1 MSSKA
6 KKASPS
12 TGAISPALL
21 RAARACA
28 AGALLISLYLAWGS
42 IQSGLPVGC
51 GPDSGCDRV
60 LHSKWAYWFRIPVS
74 VFAVITYVV
83 LLAGSISL
91 APTMPAPRQRRA
103 WTIVLPC
110 ALMVLVAAVWFVAL
124 QLFVIKAICPWCM
137 TAHGLGFVAGLL
149 LLIGA
154 PPRQTSE
161 KPWELE
167 KLVFISP
174 RALKRIALVA
184 LLGIVA
190 LIAGQVAY
198 TPPTSKEFSQQDILA
213 KVPTN
218 VAPVTNPV
226 TLTTPATPAPTPT
239 NPPVVAVTPPKVE
252 PMTQVVAP
260 TLVVEPK
267 FPSRPH
273 PIYEGRFSIDVSET
287 PRMGSPTNRQVM
299 VSLFDYTCHH
309 CRLMHPILKEVQQ
322 TFSNRLVIVSLPMP
336 LDPKC
341 NPTVQ
346 RTHPDHANACEYAR
360 LGLTVWRASHTLHH
374 TFEEW
379 LFAGAKPPPLDE
391 ARAYAIRLLGD
402 EALKRAATDPWIE
415 LQLKLNIALYEL
427 AYRSGQGSMPQ
438 MIIGSKVAVGT
449 YPKEELLKLL
459 GEQLGLRP

>member
-6 KKASPS
+6 KKKSPS

-21 RAARACA
+21 WAARVCA

-60 LHSKWAYWFRIPVS
+60 LHSKWAFWFRIPVS

-83 LLAGSISL
+83 LLAGSLSL
-91 APTMPAPRQRRA
+91 APAMPAPRQRRA
-103 WTIVLPC
+103 WTVVLPC
-110 ALMVLVAAVWFVAL
+110 ALLVLVAAVWFVAL
-124 QLFVIKAICPWCM
+124 QLFVIKAVCPWCM

-161 KPWELE
+161 KPWKLE

-174 RALKRIALVA
+174 RALKRIVLVA
-184 LLGIVA
+184 LLGIVG
-190 LIAGQVAY
+190 LMAGQVIY

-218 VAPVTNPV
+218 AAPATNPV
-226 TLTTPATPAPTPT
+226 ALVTPPPTPT
-239 NPPVVAVTPPKVE
+239 NPPVVATPPKVE
-252 PMTQVVAP
+252 PTPPVGAP
-260 TLVVEPK
+260 APVVEPK
-267 FPSRPH
+267 FASRLH
-273 PIYEGRFSIDVSET
+273 PLYEGRFSIDVSEA
-287 PRMGSPTNRQVM
+287 PRLGAPTNRHVM
-299 VSLFDYTCHH
+299 VSLFDYSCHH

-322 TFSNRLVIVSLPMP
+322 TFSNQLVIVSLPMP

-346 RTHPDHANACEYAR
+346 RTHPDHASACEYAR
-360 LGLTVWRASHTLHH
+360 LGLTVWRASHALHH

-379 LFAGAKPPPLDE
+379 IFNGAKPPPVEE
-391 ARAYAIRLLGD
+391 ARAYARRLLGD
-402 EALKRAATDPWIE
+402 EAFDKTAADPWIE
-415 LQLKLNIALYEL
+415 QQLKLAVAMYTL
-427 AYRSGQGSMPQ
+427 AYNSGQGSMPQ
-438 MIIGSKVAVGT
+438 MIVGSKVAVGT
-449 YPKEELLKLL
+449 YPKEELMKLL

>member
-21 RAARACA
+21 WAARVCA

-51 GPDSGCDRV
+51 GPDTGCDRV

-91 APTMPAPRQRRA
+91 APAMPAPRQRRA
-103 WTIVLPC
+103 WTLVLPC
-110 ALMVLVAAVWFVAL
+110 ALLVLMAAVWFVAL

-137 TAHGLGFVAGLL
+137 TAHGLGFGAGLL
-149 LLIGA
+149 LLLGS

-213 KVPTN
+213 KLPTN
-218 VAPVTNPV
+218 AAVMSNVV
-226 TLTTPATPAPTPT
+226 KLLTPAPAPT
-239 NPPVVAVTPPKVE
+239 NPPVVATPPKVE
-252 PMTQVVAP
+252 PVPAP
-260 TLVVEPK
+260 VVEPK
-267 FPSRPH
+267 FPSRLH
-273 PIYEGRFSIDVSET
+273 PIYEGRFSIDVSEA
-287 PRMGSPTNRQVM
+287 PRMGTPTNRHVM

-322 TFSNRLVIVSLPMP
+322 TFSNQLVIVNLPMP

-341 NPTVQ
+341 NPTMQ
-346 RTHPDHANACEYAR
+346 RTHPDHTNACDYAR
-360 LGLTVWRASHTLHH
+360 LGLTVWRASHALHH

-379 LFAGAKPPPLDE
+379 VFDGTKPPPLEE
-391 ARAYAIRLLGD
+391 ARAYARRLLGN
-402 EALKRAATDPWIE
+402 EAFDKAAADPWVE
-415 LQLKLNIALYEL
+415 LQLKLDVALYEL

-438 MIIGSKVAVGT
+438 MLIGSKVAVGT
-449 YPKEELLKLL
+449 YPREELLKLL
-459 GEQLGLRP
+459 GEQLGLKP

>member
-21 RAARACA
+21 WAARACA
-28 AGALLISLYLAWGS
+28 AGALLISIYLAWGS

-91 APTMPAPRQRRA
+91 APAMPAPRQRRA
-103 WTIVLPC
+103 WTVVLPC
-110 ALMVLVAAVWFVAL
+110 ALLVLVAAVWFVAL
-124 QLFVIKAICPWCM
+124 QLFVIKAVCPWCM

-149 LLIGA
+149 LLIGS

-198 TPPTSKEFSQQDILA
+198 TPPTSKEFNQQDILA
-213 KVPTN
+213 KLPTN
-218 VAPVTNPV
+218 AAPITNPV
-226 TLTTPATPAPTPT
+226 TLVTPTPAPT
-239 NPPVVAVTPPKVE
+239 NPPVVAIPPKVE
-252 PMTQVVAP
+252 PTPPPVAP
-260 TLVVEPK
+260 TPVVEPK
-267 FPSRPH
+267 FPSRLH
-273 PIYEGRFSIDVSET
+273 PLYEGRFSIDVSEA

-322 TFSNRLVIVSLPMP
+322 TFSNQLVIVSLPMP

-341 NPTVQ
+341 NQTVT
-346 RTHPDHANACEYAR
+346 RTHPDHTNACDYAR
-360 LGLTVWRASHTLHH
+360 LGLTVWRASHSQHH

-379 LFAGAKPPPLDE
+379 IFTGAKPPPLDE
-391 ARAYAIRLLGD
+391 ARAYARRLLGN
-402 EALKRAATDPWIE
+402 EAFDKAAADPWVE
-415 LQLKLNIALYEL
+415 LQLKLDVALYEL

-438 MIIGSKVAVGT
+438 MLIGSKVAVGT
-449 YPKEELLKLL
+449 YPREELLKLL